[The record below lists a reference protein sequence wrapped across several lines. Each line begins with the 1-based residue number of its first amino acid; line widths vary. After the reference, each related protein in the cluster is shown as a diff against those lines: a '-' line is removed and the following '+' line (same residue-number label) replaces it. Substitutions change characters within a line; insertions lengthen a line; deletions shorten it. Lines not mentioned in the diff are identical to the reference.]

1 MELQP
6 LGSHFGLG
14 GLRIPEVTKFF
25 MTQLYTTNVHITCQ
39 VSNTRNEDMAGGV
52 NHEDRTGG
60 VDLQQRVSDPE

>member
-1 MELQP
+1 
-6 LGSHFGLG
+6 
-14 GLRIPEVTKFF
+14 